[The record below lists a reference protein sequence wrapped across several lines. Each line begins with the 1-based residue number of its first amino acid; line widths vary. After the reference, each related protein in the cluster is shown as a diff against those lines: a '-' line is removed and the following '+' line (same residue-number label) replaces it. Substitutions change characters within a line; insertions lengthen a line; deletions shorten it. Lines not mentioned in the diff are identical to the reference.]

1 MPGCGA
7 QKHVL
12 CTNPLVDAGKSA
24 MLPPREAAYRVVSS
38 GVSVARLPQTIGT
51 PASERQKPWR
61 HGDERG
67 SRRRRSWA
75 AGPLV
80 VGWLP
85 RQARTAV
92 HIPGIVR
99 MSTGQAV
106 PVTVI
111 DVSDKGC
118 KVRCL
123 RLLPVGDV
131 VQIEIPAFG
140 LKAASVRWW
149 FPGRA
154 GLSFL

>member
-1 MPGCGA
+1 
-7 QKHVL
+7 
-12 CTNPLVDAGKSA
+12 
-24 MLPPREAAYRVVSS
+24 
-38 GVSVARLPQTIGT
+38 
-51 PASERQKPWR
+51 
-61 HGDERG
+61 
-67 SRRRRSWA
+67 
-75 AGPLV
+75 
-80 VGWLP
+80 
-85 RQARTAV
+85 
-92 HIPGIVR
+92 